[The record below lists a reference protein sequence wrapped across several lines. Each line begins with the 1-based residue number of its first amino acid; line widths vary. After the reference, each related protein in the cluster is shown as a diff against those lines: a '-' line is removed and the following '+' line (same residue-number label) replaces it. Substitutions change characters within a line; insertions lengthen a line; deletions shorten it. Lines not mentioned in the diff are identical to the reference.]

1 MICKTQ
7 ILWGYT
13 VVECVCYGFS
23 KLIVSILKLNS
34 DMMSLI
40 TVIFFVLFILNFKI
54 KPMEE
59 SDNLFDFIIENR
71 KK

>member
-13 VVECVCYGFS
+13 VVGCVCHGFS
-23 KLIVSILKLNS
+23 ELIASILKLNS
-34 DMMSLI
+34 DMISLI

-54 KPMEE
+54 EPMEE
-59 SDNLFDFIIENR
+59 SDNLFDFKIENR
-71 KK
+71 RT